1 MKSGRVTK
9 QNSATNSLKAK
20 RCCFLNELHLQT
32 RQMFD
37 MKHKT
42 LENVTIF
49 KGFMQLIE
57 FKSAVEAL
65 ITLA

>member
-9 QNSATNSLKAK
+9 QNSATNSLEAK
-20 RCCFLNELHLQT
+20 RCCFLNELHLKA

-37 MKHKT
+37 IKHKA

-49 KGFMQLIE
+49 KGFMQLIG
-57 FKSAVEAL
+57 FKSAIEAL